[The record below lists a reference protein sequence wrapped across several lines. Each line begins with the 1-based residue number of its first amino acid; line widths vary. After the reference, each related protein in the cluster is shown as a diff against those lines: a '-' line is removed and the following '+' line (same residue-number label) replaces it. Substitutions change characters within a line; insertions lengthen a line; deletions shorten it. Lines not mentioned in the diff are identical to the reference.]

1 MKYILTGKEN
11 WADEFNLYFFEV
23 LDERDKTIYDSANK
37 ILESW
42 VGYYGFGTNEYFD
55 DFEFLGR
62 ELIPI
67 NDDEY
72 EVIKKCNINQRKI
85 YGKFV
90 ESITDLLK
98 IKGLVKHL
106 TNKYGRYEWWN
117 QATIRELEEVFYKLK
132 QIQDNENMCNERS
145 SRRITEGDEVF

>member
-23 LDERDKTIYDSANK
+23 LDERDKAIYDSANK

-72 EVIKKCNINQRKI
+72 KVIEKCNIRQRSV
-85 YGKFV
+85 YNGFV
-90 ESITDLLK
+90 DNIIESLQTE
-98 IKGLVKHL
+98 GLVDHL
-106 TNKYGRYEWWN
+106 INKYGKWKWWN
-117 QATIRELEEVFYKLK
+117 KSTIKELEEVFYKLK
-132 QIQDNENMCNERS
+132 QINDNMCNE
-145 SRRITEGDEVF
+145 

>member
-11 WADEFNLYFFEV
+11 WSDEFNLYFFEV
-23 LDERDKTIYDSANK
+23 LDERDKAIYDSANK

-85 YGKFV
+85 YGEFV
-90 ESITDLLK
+90 KSVTDLLK

-106 TNKYGRYEWWN
+106 TNKYGRYEWWDK
-117 QATIRELEEVFYKLK
+117 ATIEELEELFYKIK
-132 QIQDNENMCNERS
+132 
-145 SRRITEGDEVF
+145 